1 MLETAGLWYN
11 KKISNYKIGHQ
22 IVDDVSSYREYFLE
36 VVKALGPIRWNVQ
49 PVMAASN
56 DIVPLSLMT
65 SFPMKLP
72 AEGCGLCLAFS
83 VAGALDYMG
92 KKEAARLASKDAFT
106 WSNSPPNVAISMMER
121 LFAKFLPETAQP
133 VVFGGNNMG

>member
-1 MLETAGLWYN
+1 MNTQLLQTAGLWYDE
-11 KKISNYKIGHQ
+11 KISNYKIGHQ
-22 IVDDVSSYREYFLE
+22 LVDDVSSYGVYFLE

-56 DIVPLSLMT
+56 VIVPLSLRT
-65 SFPMKLP
+65 SIPMKLP

-92 KKEAARLASKDAFT
+92 QKEVARLARADSFK
-106 WSNSPPNVAISMMER
+106 WSNSLPNIAISMMER
-121 LFAKFLPETAQP
+121 LFAKFLPETA
-133 VVFGGNNMG
+133 